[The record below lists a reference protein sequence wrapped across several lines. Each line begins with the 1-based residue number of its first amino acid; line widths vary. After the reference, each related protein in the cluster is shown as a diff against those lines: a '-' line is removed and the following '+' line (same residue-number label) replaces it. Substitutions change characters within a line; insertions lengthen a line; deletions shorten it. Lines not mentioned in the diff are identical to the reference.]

1 MSSICQCNR
10 LLGTKTLHPLATVVD
25 LPAPCPN
32 QPLPPDS
39 HSLMLLT
46 PAATSDCYGH
56 RSCDFTA
63 GTLLARLPGK
73 PLPLSDDE
81 GRPLKG
87 KLLLFHR
94 DLLSGT
100 SLGRHISQYS
110 FFGYGDHEALHLS
123 AGELEVANHVLDG
136 IDRELR
142 RGIDTYSATIL
153 AGAIELLLTYLSRYH
168 RRQFILRHDADAA
181 EFGQLSHAIDHY
193 MLQGMIRRYG
203 MPCPCHF
210 AAETGHTSA
219 FLDDLV
225 RHETGKGF
233 NAYVQLRRIELAKQM
248 ILAEQWSDAKVSLT
262 LGFGKVDH
270 FREAFLRVEGIS
282 TNAYRN

>member
-25 LPAPCPN
+25 LPAPCPD
-32 QPLPPDS
+32 QPLTPDS

-46 PAATSDCYGH
+46 PAATSDRYGH

-73 PLPLSDDE
+73 PLPLSDDH

-87 KLLLFHR
+87 RLLLFHR

-123 AGELEVANHVLDG
+123 TGELEVANHVLDG

-153 AGAIELLLTYLSRYH
+153 AGAIELLLSYCSRYH
-168 RRQFILRHDADAA
+168 HRQFILRRDAGAP
-181 EFGQLSHAIDHY
+181 EFRQLRQAIDDY
-193 MLQGMIRRYG
+193 MLQGMICRCG
-203 MPCPCHF
+203 MPCPRHF
-210 AAETGHTSA
+210 VARTGHTED
-219 FLDDLV
+219 FLSDLI
-225 RHETGKGF
+225 RHETGKSFTG
-233 NAYVQLRRIELAKQM
+233 YVQLRRIELAKQM
-248 ILAEQWSDAKVSLT
+248 IVARQYSDAKVSLT
-262 LGFGKVDH
+262 LGYGKAEN
-270 FREAFLRVEGIS
+270 FRQTFLRLVGI
-282 TNAYRN
+282 TTEAYRN